1 MLPRETTRKIN
12 IGRLIIG
19 GQNRVL
25 IQSMCNIKTERVSEV
40 IAQINRVAKLGA
52 DLMRVSVLD
61 ENDAKAIAEIKR
73 HISIPLVADI
83 HFDYRLALLAIENGA
98 DKIRINPG
106 NIGSEEKIKNVV
118 DACKK
123 HHVPIRVGVNSGSIA
138 KEIASDNTLSSA
150 EKLVLSA
157 KTHVAIL
164 EKMGF
169 YDIVISLKG
178 SNVLETI
185 EAYQKANETFPYPL
199 HLGITEAGPKDIG
212 LIRSAAGLSPL
223 LIGGIGDTIRISLSD
238 EPEEE
243 ILAAKRLLHDLN
255 LYKNYPTII
264 SCPTCGRTQVD
275 VVPMSKRVLKYLE
288 ENNLNLKIAI
298 MGCVV
303 NGPGE
308 AKDADYGM
316 AGGNGIWVLFKKGK
330 LLRSVKDEEAFDE
343 LRKEIEK
350 DIE

>member
-1 MLPRETTRKIN
+1 MLPREITRKIN

-40 IAQINRVAKLGA
+40 IAQINRATKLGA

-73 HISIPLVADI
+73 HVSIPLVADI
-83 HFDYRLALLAIENGA
+83 HFDYRLALLAIENGV

-106 NIGSEEKIKNVV
+106 NIGSEEKIKIVV
-118 DACKK
+118 DACKEY
-123 HHVPIRVGVNSGSIA
+123 HVPIRVGVNSGSIA
-138 KEIASDNTLSSA
+138 KEIASDSALSSA

-178 SNVLETI
+178 SNVLETV

-212 LIRSAAGLSPL
+212 LIRSAAGLAPL
-223 LIGGIGDTIRISLSD
+223 LIAGIGDTIRISLSD

-243 ILAAKRLLHDLN
+243 ILAAKRLLHDLG
-255 LYKNYPTII
+255 LYKKYPTII

-288 ENNLNLKIAI
+288 DNNLNLKIAI

-350 DIE
+350 DIN